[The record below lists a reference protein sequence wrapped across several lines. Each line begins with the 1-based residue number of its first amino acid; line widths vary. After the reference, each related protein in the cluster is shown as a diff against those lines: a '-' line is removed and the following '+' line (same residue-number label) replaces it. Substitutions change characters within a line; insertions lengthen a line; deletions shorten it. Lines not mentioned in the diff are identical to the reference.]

1 VDLDTATV
9 YRSSS
14 YDLTVNLNTDG
25 PYTIHSKAWIDWN
38 RDGDFTDIG
47 EEYDLGTAFDTDD
60 GPTTASPLTIPVPA
74 SANLGKTTMRVSAKY
89 NSDPTPCETGFDGEV
104 EDYTIFVKEPI
115 NLDFEM
121 SGTNFCEGE
130 DVEFFYTGT
139 ELDEIS
145 WSFTNGDVTY
155 DFDEWDGTIVAPE
168 VGTYNLI
175 LIGWEGPMTDGGT
188 WTSVFTVHPA
198 VESEADSVICQGD
211 EIEFGTQLISEPGT
225 YTEPFATM
233 FGCDSIVT
241 LNVTF
246 YEVEVGVTADTYIL
260 TADEAGA
267 TYQWLDCNED
277 WMAVSGATDQSFE
290 PVLNGSYAVIV
301 DDGTCVDTSDCY
313 DIVALS
319 LGEDE
324 INLLKVYPNPT
335 SGQFTVELTGA
346 EAGAVLRLHD
356 ASGRLIRESLVNNE
370 TIVAFNTD
378 LAPGV
383 YFISLI
389 DGGKLQEIVKLVVE
403 K

>member
-1 VDLDTATV
+1 
-9 YRSSS
+9 
-14 YDLTVNLNTDG
+14 
-25 PYTIHSKAWIDWN
+25 
-38 RDGDFTDIG
+38 
-47 EEYDLGTAFDTDD
+47 
-60 GPTTASPLTIPVPA
+60 
-74 SANLGKTTMRVSAKY
+74 
-89 NSDPTPCETGFDGEV
+89 
-104 EDYTIFVKEPI
+104 
-115 NLDFEM
+115 
-121 SGTNFCEGE
+121 
-130 DVEFFYTGT
+130 
-139 ELDEIS
+139 
-145 WSFTNGDVTY
+145 
-155 DFDEWDGTIVAPE
+155 
-168 VGTYNLI
+168 
-175 LIGWEGPMTDGGT
+175 
-188 WTSVFTVHPA
+188 VHPA
-198 VESEADSVICQGD
+198 VETEADSVICQGD

-260 TADEAGA
+260 TADEASA

-346 EAGAVLRLHD
+346 EAEAVLRLHD